1 MKQWK
6 LLLAALLCVLLVSIS
21 VGALADTVKCL
32 VETQIVRVDGDAA
45 HHKVIKWYV
54 DKDTTT
60 GDQIGEKYGE
70 ISWEGHKLSVFV
82 KEVPSTCVTKGYSIM
97 ECEDCHF
104 QQKYELPLVAH
115 KWTPIA
121 AKPATCGE
129 DGNKA
134 GQKCSVCGLVQGAEK
149 IPMPAAEH
157 SPKVASSV
165 AAKCLENGRMHL
177 VCQICF
183 KEWDEIIPKLGHV
196 FDDSNWVVVQPATC
210 ENPGVRYRYCINP
223 DCEYYESDT
232 LPALGHN
239 FDTSVLSA
247 IRSGCVAGDKYDDYT
262 TIITPSTCTTAGKA
276 RLQCRNVDTNGNPC
290 LAVKDYDIPA
300 GHVMGA
306 WYEDTSYYTGI
317 VRCPCTDDL
326 IYTRDCVKGCGYQ
339 EHQTIATAIGHSW
352 IIVTLD
358 ETTGEGTRKCANCG
372 AFEAFHITI
381 GPNELVNPETPTE
394 EDPAHITPDPT
405 ERPLDIEEPTGGQ
418 PADPTDPPAPGPV
431 DPTEPPAPGPVD
443 PTEPPAPVVR
453 PAVYRTQ
460 GVVAENPDLA
470 SKRAVISVQNF
481 AKGATYKVNLVNAE
495 GKLLGYLVFTVKKD
509 AVEATYK
516 VTDVAGK
523 EIAVTDESVQIR
535 VYDYLSDAEALND
548 EYWVWTPSMTLYAVD
563 PTANNLQVY
572 LVMDSLSL

>member
-6 LLLAALLCVLLVSIS
+6 LLLAALLCVLLVCIS

-54 DKDTTT
+54 DKDTET
-60 GDQIGEKYGE
+60 GNQIGEKYGE

-82 KEVPSTCVTKGYSIM
+82 KEVASTCTTKGYSIM

-104 QQKYELPLVAH
+104 QQTYELPLADH
-115 KWTPIA
+115 QWEAIA
-121 AKPATCGE
+121 AKAAICGV
-129 DGNKA
+129 DGNEA
-134 GQKCSVCGLVQGAEK
+134 GRKCKVCGKIEGAKK
-149 IPMPAAEH
+149 IPMPAPDHEYKVVDAASYPAE
-157 SPKVASSV
+157 
-165 AAKCLENGRMHL
+165 CLKEGRL
-177 VCQICF
+177 YLWCQICNHEEV
-183 KEWDEIIPKLGHV
+183 KVIPKLGH
-196 FDDSNWVVVQPATC
+196 DYSDENWVTIQAATC
-210 ENPGVRYRYCINP
+210 ENPGVEYNYCNNAN
-223 DCEYYESDT
+223 CETYISRE
-232 LPALGHN
+232 LPALGHK

-247 IRSGCVAGDKYDDYT
+247 MRATGAAGVFDT
-262 TIITPSTCTTAGKA
+262 VGNEIITPSTCTTVGKA
-276 RLQCRNVDTNGNPC
+276 RLVC
-290 LAVKDYDIPA
+290 LNAGCTVKRDFEIPA

-306 WYEDTSYYTGI
+306 WYEDTSKYAGP

-326 IYTRDCVKGCGYQ
+326 IYTRDCLKGCGYQ
-339 EHQTIATAIGHSW
+339 EHQLIASAIGHSW

-394 EDPAHITPDPT
+394 EDPAHISPDPT
-405 ERPLDIEEPTGGQ
+405 TRPVDIEEGTGGQ
-418 PADPTDPPAPGPV
+418 PADPTDPPAP
-431 DPTEPPAPGPVD
+431 
-443 PTEPPAPVVR
+443 VVR
-453 PAVYRTQ
+453 PGIYRTQ

-470 SKRAVISVQNF
+470 AKRAVISVQNF
-481 AKGATYKVNLVNAE
+481 AKGATYKVNLVDAE

-516 VTDVAGK
+516 VTDTAGK
-523 EIAVTDESVQIR
+523 EIAVTDESVKIR
-535 VYDYLSDAEALND
+535 VYDYLSDAEELND